1 MKINYLKTF
10 VLLGLSLFVFSC
22 SHYDEVQA
30 NLKESK
36 SGDDES
42 HNAGRNCGSCHNVN
56 GSEAVREAGWW
67 TISGTVF
74 SNGSSLQTKATIEI
88 WEKPNKQGKLIKRL
102 VSDDKGNFY
111 TNQFINLSNGAYPV
125 IIVGLN
131 SKQMNVAFTG
141 GSCNSCHGVSR
152 STLEIN

>member
-1 MKINYLKTF
+1 MAIIKIRTL
-10 VLLGLSLFVFSC
+10 VVLGLTLFVYSC
-22 SHYDEVQA
+22 SHYDQVQA
-30 NLKESK
+30 NLTESK

-42 HNAGRNCGSCHNVN
+42 HNSGKDCGSCHNKN
-56 GSEAVREAGWW
+56 GSEAVREGGWW
-67 TISGTVF
+67 TVSGTVYA
-74 SNGSSLQTKATIEI
+74 SGSSVQRNATIEL

-102 VSDDKGNFY
+102 VTDDKGNFY
-111 TNQFINLSNGAYPV
+111 TNQFLNLTNGAYPV
-125 IIVGLN
+125 IIVGSN